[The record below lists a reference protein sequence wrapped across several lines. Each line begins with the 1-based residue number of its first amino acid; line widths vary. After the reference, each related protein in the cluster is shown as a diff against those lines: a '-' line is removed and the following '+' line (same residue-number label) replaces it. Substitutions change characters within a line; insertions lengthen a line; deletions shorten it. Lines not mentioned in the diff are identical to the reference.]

1 MKCLKCGQETSKSYK
16 VDFDGAEKEISYCQ
30 KCLVDVLKES
40 VPFKNIPS
48 PSEDSRR
55 RNRHLS
61 YEGEMTIF
69 VEAPLKILE
78 EMFGKIWS
86 DQEKENFENERKI
99 TFLER
104 KLNEAIM
111 NEDYRK
117 ANRLKQLILQI
128 KNKTVK

>member
-1 MKCLKCGQETSKSYK
+1 MKCLRCGHETSKSYK
-16 VDFDGAEKEISYCQ
+16 VDFDGVEKEIAYCQ
-30 KCLVDVLKES
+30 KCLMDVLKES
-40 VPFKNIPS
+40 VPLKNTPS
-48 PSEDSRR
+48 PSEDSMEKK
-55 RNRHLS
+55 RHLS
-61 YEGEMTIF
+61 FDGEMVIF
-69 VEAPLKILE
+69 VETPLRILE
-78 EMFGKIWS
+78 EMFGKLWS

-104 KLNEAIM
+104 KLKEAIK

>member
-16 VDFDGAEKEISYCQ
+16 VDFDGVEKEIAYCQ
-30 KCLVDVLKES
+30 KCLMDVLKES
-40 VPFKNIPS
+40 IPFKNIPS

-78 EMFGKIWS
+78 EMFGKSGQIKRKKTLKMKEKS
-86 DQEKENFENERKI
+86 LSSKEN
-99 TFLER
+99 
-104 KLNEAIM
+104 
-111 NEDYRK
+111 
-117 ANRLKQLILQI
+117 
-128 KNKTVK
+128 

>member
-1 MKCLKCGQETSKSYK
+1 
-16 VDFDGAEKEISYCQ
+16 
-30 KCLVDVLKES
+30 
-40 VPFKNIPS
+40 
-48 PSEDSRR
+48 
-55 RNRHLS
+55 
-61 YEGEMTIF
+61 
-69 VEAPLKILE
+69 
-78 EMFGKIWS
+78 MFGKIWS

-104 KLNEAIM
+104 KLNEAIK

>member
-1 MKCLKCGQETSKSYK
+1 M
-16 VDFDGAEKEISYCQ
+16 V
-30 KCLVDVLKES
+30 
-40 VPFKNIPS
+40 
-48 PSEDSRR
+48 
-55 RNRHLS
+55 
-61 YEGEMTIF
+61 IF
-69 VEAPLKILE
+69 VETPLRILE
-78 EMFGKIWS
+78 EMFGKLWS

-104 KLNEAIM
+104 KLKEAIK

>member
-1 MKCLKCGQETSKSYK
+1 MKCLKCGHETSKSYK
-16 VDFDGAEKEISYCQ
+16 VDFDGVEKEIAYCQ
-30 KCLVDVLKES
+30 KCLMDVLKES
-40 VPFKNIPS
+40 VPLKKTPS
-48 PSEDSRR
+48 PSEDSMRKK
-55 RNRHLS
+55 RHLS
-61 YEGEMTIF
+61 FDGEMVIF
-69 VEAPLKILE
+69 VETPLRILE

-86 DQEKENFENERKI
+86 DQERENFENERKI

-104 KLNEAIM
+104 KLNEAIK

>member
-40 VPFKNIPS
+40 VPFKNTPF
-48 PSEDSRR
+48 PSEDSIRR
-55 RNRHLS
+55 SKNLS
-61 YEGEMTIF
+61 LDGVMVVF
-69 VEAPLKILE
+69 VETPLKILE
-78 EMFGKIWS
+78 KMFGKIWS

-104 KLNEAIM
+104 KLNEAIK